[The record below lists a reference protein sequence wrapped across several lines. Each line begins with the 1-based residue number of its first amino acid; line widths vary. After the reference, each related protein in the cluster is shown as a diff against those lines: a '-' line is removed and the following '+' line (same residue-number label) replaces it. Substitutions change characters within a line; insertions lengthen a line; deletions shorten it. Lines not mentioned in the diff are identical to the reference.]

1 MNRFRSEFRHL
12 IGIDILYPYAKYKK
26 SEGIDFEKIIKVSI
40 LGQKCDVIDPKKGD
54 PMHQSRWWF
63 HHLIDIDVPFHHKKF
78 KKNCRP
84 ILKNCQNWFSW
95 QTYRQTDRQTY
106 RQRVSYRTFPF
117 GGSKIVGTVFEKI
130 NITKGRFWGKNMTSL
145 APKRGKQCIKRH
157 GVFTQHGVFTI
168 WSMSTFI
175 VSEVDFR

>member
-1 MNRFRSEFRHL
+1 MKKTTNRVDSSNQLDEQANKQKDRKTDRKT
-12 IGIDILYPYAKYKK
+12 DI
-26 SEGIDFEKIIKVSI
+26 
-40 LGQKCDVIDPKKGD
+40 
-54 PMHQSRWWF
+54 
-63 HHLIDIDVPFHHKKF
+63 
-78 KKNCRP
+78 
-84 ILKNCQNWFSW
+84 
-95 QTYRQTDRQTY
+95 QTDRQTERQTD

-168 WSMSTFI
+168 
-175 VSEVDFR
+175 

>member
-1 MNRFRSEFRHL
+1 MQS
-12 IGIDILYPYAKYKK
+12 IKK

-63 HHLIDIDVPFHHKKF
+63 HHLIDIDVPFHHKKL
-78 KKNCRP
+78 KKIVGQFWKIAKIDFRDRH
-84 ILKNCQNWFSW
+84 
-95 QTYRQTDRQTY
+95 TDRQTDRQTY